1 MDWTN
6 DLDFSFEK
14 KLPSII
20 SMIPWYYDWNIW
32 LVVTGTWLNYDF
44 PYLGNFII
52 PFDELI
58 IFQRG
63 RSTTSQ
69 IIMDDDWWL
78 LMTIDEF
85 WWLLIL
91 FGHSFFSRWWIIIL
105 LLWWLMIL
113 LMMLYGDYSGDFFQH
128 LRYEALST
136 CPLQAKRRCTQG
148 LRSCEGRRRE
158 LQGEVVKPMEIAGK
172 SMVFTYGK
180 LEKHSDLEFDWCLN
194 FFKSLFCIVLLFFS
208 LFFSPKTT
216 WWNKRTTSCEQNGQG
231 LSLQWPGVLP
241 FGNLTK
247 LSRITIVNR

>member
-1 MDWTN
+1 MIIDDYWWILMITDTIWT
-6 DLDFSFEK
+6 F
-14 KLPSII
+14 
-20 SMIPWYYDWNIW
+20 
-32 LVVTGTWLNYDF
+32 
-44 PYLGNFII
+44 
-52 PFDELI
+52 
-58 IFQRG
+58 IFQQMVNNH
-63 RSTTSQ
+63 T
-69 IIMDDDWWL
+69 IIMVINDTINDAIWWL
-78 LMTIDEF
+78 F
-85 WWLLIL
+85 WW
-91 FGHSFFSRWWIIIL
+91 FFSA
-105 LLWWLMIL
+105 
-113 LMMLYGDYSGDFFQH
+113 SP
-128 LRYEALST
+128 LRSIVDMSPPGKA
-136 CPLQAKRRCTQG
+136 PLHSRP
-148 LRSCEGRRRE
+148 RSCEGRRRE